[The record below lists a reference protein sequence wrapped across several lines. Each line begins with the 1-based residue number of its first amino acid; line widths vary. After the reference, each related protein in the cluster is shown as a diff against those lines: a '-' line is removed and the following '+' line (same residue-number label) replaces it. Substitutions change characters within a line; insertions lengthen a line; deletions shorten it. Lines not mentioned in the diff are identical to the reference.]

1 MQAIITKYIPPS
13 AKGSRIKATC
23 ERGTLTIPFDHEC
36 DTGGAHRKAAQAL
49 INVFINE
56 DKARNRPDSFYENP
70 WSKPFASGALPDGLT
85 YAHVFI

>member
-1 MQAIITKYIPPS
+1 MQAILTKYIPPS

-23 ERGTLTIPFDHEC
+23 ERGTLTIPFDHEF
-36 DTGGAHRKAAQAL
+36 DADGAHRKAALAL

-56 DKARNRPDSFYENP
+56 DKARNGTPLNKNV
-70 WSKPFASGALPDGLT
+70 WAGHFASGALPDGLT